1 MQRGTAGTQ
10 PPARHTQ
17 RGGKL
22 TAQEHYTINKK
33 ESQEGTKNEHN
44 RRFDPV
50 VGRGMEQRS
59 HCSRGRNERA
69 EPRHRGIRSLEQGEG
84 ITMAKIFD
92 YAGRVLLTV
101 SLIAILGTVCA
112 VDKSA
117 IGLTEGMVQLAT
129 FFATGVLGGFMMKIG
144 GRR

>member
-1 MQRGTAGTQ
+1 
-10 PPARHTQ
+10 
-17 RGGKL
+17 
-22 TAQEHYTINKK
+22 
-33 ESQEGTKNEHN
+33 
-44 RRFDPV
+44 
-50 VGRGMEQRS
+50 
-59 HCSRGRNERA
+59 
-69 EPRHRGIRSLEQGEG
+69 
-84 ITMAKIFD
+84 MAKIFD